1 MECKKKTNKAIN
13 QKLQLMAATCI
24 AVQPS
29 GPGRSGSIGRSRS
42 ASTSFGEFETHAL
55 TIASWWSEVAGQK
68 ARSTSFS
75 GSEVNC
81 SSSVQTELS
90 LACNN
95 LWRNRKNPVHFTKLC
110 LVYPQSPL
118 LEIQQLLLLTLQT
131 TPAAWS
137 HPLVACW
144 PLTLHQNHCRS
155 VVLTSSTVRLQYGP
169 V

>member
-1 MECKKKTNKAIN
+1 MQKKETNKAIN

-42 ASTSFGEFETHAL
+42 ASTSFGEFEMHAL
-55 TIASWWSEVAGQK
+55 TIASWWSEVAGQQ

-95 LWRNRKNPVHFTKLC
+95 LWRNRENPVHFTKLC
-110 LVYPQSPL
+110 LRIIAGLPSKSFAGNSAIASPDTADNTCSMEPSTCGL
-118 LEIQQLLLLTLQT
+118 L
-131 TPAAWS
+131 AANS
-137 HPLVACW
+137 SPEPL
-144 PLTLHQNHCRS
+144 PFRGFN
-155 VVLTSSTVRLQYGP
+155 
-169 V
+169 